1 MINWFPGH
9 MTKSLR
15 KMQSESKLCNLFIYV
30 LDARAPFSCLNPEFV
45 KFIGD
50 KPICYVLNKSDL
62 ANSQKTNEW
71 KKYLTKTNSSCV
83 AFSPNMQANHIISEV
98 NKLLQPL
105 IQKNKE
111 NNVKFIFRCMV
122 IGVPNCGK
130 STIVNKLCGKAR
142 AITGDKPGVTRSTQ
156 WVNVS
161 EYLQVMDTPGTLWP
175 SFKDER
181 TGYKLAYIGS
191 IKDEVV
197 GIEHLAL
204 KFVSDMKNK
213 FKNIFSIYNIDIE
226 DKTDL
231 EILEQI
237 ARKRGCVLR
246 GNEIDYERISL
257 MLIKDFRKGALG
269 RYTLDDGPQNE

>member
-30 LDARAPFSCLNPEFV
+30 LDSRAPLSCLNPEFV

-62 ANSQKTNEW
+62 ANSQKTIEW
-71 KKYLTKTNSSCV
+71 KKYFTQENSSCV
-83 AFSPNMQANHIISEV
+83 SFAPNMQANHIISEV

-105 IQKNKE
+105 IQKNNANK
-111 NNVKFIFRCMV
+111 VKFIFRCMV

-130 STIVNKLCGKAR
+130 STIVNKLCGKAH

-156 WVNVS
+156 WVNVT

-175 SFKDER
+175 CFEEEG

-204 KFVSDMKNK
+204 KFITEMKNK
-213 FKNIFSIYNIDIE
+213 FSNIFSTYNVDIK

-237 ARKRGCVLR
+237 ARKRGCILR
-246 GNEIDYERISL
+246 GNEIDYERASL
-257 MLIKDFRKGALG
+257 LLIKDFRKGTLG
-269 RYTLDDGPQNE
+269 RYTLDEGPQNE

>member
-30 LDARAPFSCLNPEFV
+30 LDARAPVSCLNPEFV

-62 ANSQKTNEW
+62 ANPQKNKEW
-71 KKYLTKTNSSCV
+71 KSYFTQNNSSSV
-83 AFSPNMQANHIISEV
+83 IFAPNMQANVIIAEV

-111 NNVKFIFRCMV
+111 KQAKFVFRCMV
-122 IGVPNCGK
+122 LGVPNCGK

-161 EYLQVMDTPGTLWP
+161 DYLQVLDTPGTLWP
-175 SFKDER
+175 SFEDES

-191 IKDEVV
+191 VKDEVV
-197 GIEHLAL
+197 RIEHLAL
-204 KFVSDMKNK
+204 KFIADMKNR
-213 FKNIFSIYNIDIE
+213 FPNIFSIYSIDIT

-237 ARKRGCVLR
+237 ARKRGCILR
-246 GNEIDYERISL
+246 GNEIDYERASL
-257 MLIKDFRKGALG
+257 LLIKDFRKGALG
-269 RYTLDDGPQNE
+269 RYTIDEGPDNE